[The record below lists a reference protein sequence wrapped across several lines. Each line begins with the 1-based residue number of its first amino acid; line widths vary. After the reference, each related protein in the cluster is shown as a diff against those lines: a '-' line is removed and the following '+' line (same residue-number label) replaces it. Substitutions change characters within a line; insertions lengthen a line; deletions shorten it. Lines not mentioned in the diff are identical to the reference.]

1 DHRLAGLAAPGLLKL
16 RHVLEYAVGSE
27 STRRMRIYV
36 HQHPRVLRLPLLAP
50 NPCKAQEI
58 TLFGRVSINFIGLLT
73 GLLDLVLECHQ
84 RNSGAAIVGCVL
96 PERQLSIQLQVID
109 GYEIAVLVRNTAG
122 TLFKFLSVLLGPP
135 IAQIALCIEL
145 APLIVKAM
153 RQLMSNHGSDR
164 TEIHVFIHALVEEG
178 WLQNAGW
185 KDNLVHRSAVI
196 GIHRGGCHLPFFF
209 VDGLADL
216 CNLPPRFELV
226 GAQEIAHQVAL

>member
-1 DHRLAGLAAPGLLKL
+1 VTYCSSETPLRVRAILVGFLGDVRSFGLRDSLPHPAHIWTDHRLAGLAAPGLLKL

-153 RQLMSNHGSDR
+153 RQLMSN
-164 TEIHVFIHALVEEG
+164 
-178 WLQNAGW
+178 
-185 KDNLVHRSAVI
+185 
-196 GIHRGGCHLPFFF
+196 
-209 VDGLADL
+209 
-216 CNLPPRFELV
+216 
-226 GAQEIAHQVAL
+226 